1 MQQLQLVQEAAE
13 LRSGLATS
21 SRNLMTGIDGN
32 VNLRFRRED
41 RVRPLEGK
49 EDENP
54 GGQVWGGVPRR
65 MKQVKGALGKLDS
78 LWNERVYLG
87 IKGKTGEIITGDEEG
102 VRKTRTIRRKQEAE
116 RGRAAHAAIQKAGV
130 SEVAV
135 PLMNEPLGC
144 QQLNFILIP
153 AEHNDPP
160 LLGLDFHRKM
170 DGGVFIDYRNSMVIF
185 HDDPQRACKLPR
197 GPRRLQRIPLLEQ
210 PLEEVT
216 SNACLRKFV
225 KDEVQT
231 VTNVGD
237 VTMCFPTGQCK

>member
-1 MQQLQLVQEAAE
+1 
-13 LRSGLATS
+13 
-21 SRNLMTGIDGN
+21 MTGIDGN
-32 VNLRFRRED
+32 ANLRFRRED
-41 RVRPLEGK
+41 RVRQLEGK

-87 IKGKTGEIITGDEEG
+87 IKGKTGEIITGDKEG

-116 RGRAAHAAIQKAGV
+116 RWRAAHAAIQKAGV

-144 QQLNFILIP
+144 QQLNF
-153 AEHNDPP
+153 N
-160 LLGLDFHRKM
+160 FHRKM

-231 VTNVGD
+231 VTNAGD
-237 VTMCFPTGQCK
+237 DT